1 MISKA
6 EYANIPPSKAEYANI
21 PPSQVEYANIP
32 PSQVPCAKT
41 GYWHTQLD
49 LIQNKTYSLIK
60 IFILYLIFNSSD
72 LYINTT
78 AQTTPYPIA

>member
-49 LIQNKTYSLIK
+49 LIRKFITSCNLRLK
-60 IFILYLIFNSSD
+60 I
-72 LYINTT
+72 YIENLH
-78 AQTTPYPIA
+78 